1 MCAMRFEFRA
11 TQRFTGVLEAYGDHQ
26 SSPFAQA
33 DVRVSVMPNF
43 FQVDATL
50 GRQLN
55 GVNDNQCLSFGFC
68 ITKRQ
73 IILIPMKWE

>member
-1 MCAMRFEFRA
+1 MCPMWFEFRA

-33 DVRVSVMPNF
+33 GVRVSVIPNF

-55 GVNDNQCLSFGFC
+55 GVNDNQWLSFGFC
-68 ITKRQ
+68 ITPDK
-73 IILIPMKWE
+73 LF